1 MFDALE
7 YAKSRA
13 EQLPDIKAIYACSGL
28 AEMEGMLQN
37 LRSPVSPVLVVEDS
51 ADGYLDLENGN
62 FANEY
67 NTVYFFDKV
76 KLNDSADRRRAQALT
91 FSLGKKFFSQLGKD
105 AGEFGDI
112 AFGFDRSR
120 IDFAKL
126 GPIGNG
132 FYGYSFSFIVKNE
145 NFEI

>member
-1 MFDALE
+1 MFDTLE

-13 EQLPDIKAIYACSGL
+13 AQLPEIKAIYACSGL

-37 LRSPVSPVLVVEDS
+37 LRSPATPVLVVEDS

-76 KLNDSADRRRAQALT
+76 KLNDSADRRRAQKST
-91 FSLGKKFFSQLGKD
+91 FNQGLKFFALLGDD
-105 AGEFGDI
+105 AKEFGDV
-112 AFGFDRSR
+112 AYGFDKSRVDFSR
-120 IDFAKL
+120 I
-126 GPIGNG
+126 GPVGNG
-132 FYGYSFSFIVKNE
+132 YYGYSFSFIVKNE
-145 NFEI
+145 NFTL